1 MQEVSHLKNQT
12 FLLIN
17 KDANNLKDMMVE
29 IQDSQQNDETR
40 KSRLRTL
47 NLLTKDSLKKL
58 NN

>member
-29 IQDSQQNDETR
+29 IQDS
-40 KSRLRTL
+40 
-47 NLLTKDSLKKL
+47 
-58 NN
+58 

>member
-29 IQDSQQNDETR
+29 IQDSQQNEETR